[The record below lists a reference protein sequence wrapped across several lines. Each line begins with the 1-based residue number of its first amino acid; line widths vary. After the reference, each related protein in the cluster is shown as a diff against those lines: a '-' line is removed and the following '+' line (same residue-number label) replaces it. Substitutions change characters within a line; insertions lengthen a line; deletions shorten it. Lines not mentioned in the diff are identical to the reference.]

1 MSGISNSETIFCN
14 ENGYYSFYQSDRY
27 GFNNPDREWN
37 KKEIE
42 YFLVGDSY
50 GHGACVNRP
59 NDIASILRTLSG
71 KAVLNLSYSGY
82 GPLTQYAVLKEYLTP
97 EVKKIL
103 WIYYEGNDLSDLER
117 DMSHKTWLNYLNY
130 KNFNQNLKF
139 KQKEID
145 NLVANLIKQNE
156 IENYKKKQEE
166 TLMSKIIK
174 FIKISNIRNIVILS
188 LKHKLEPE
196 NKFVSFKT
204 VVPIKTLLLE
214 FKKILKLTN
223 EQVERNNSKLYFVYL
238 PTYNRYKQNYDNSN
252 YDLIK
257 KIVTELNIPF
267 IDVDKEVF
275 KKEKNPLLLFPFGLA
290 GHYNVEGY
298 KKVTQIIYKFSKD

>member
-1 MSGISNSETIFCN
+1 MNLLKKIFSPSILIISVFLLIYTFYKSEIIWDGSKRNYYLIYYFIFLILIIFSIITFFINKEIKQYFIISAVTIILSLYVFEAYLYFNKFSKERTYEKQTGIKWDTRNKIEIYKDLQKKDDEVVIYVPPHLHFKNKNNILLPLSGISNSETIFCN

-27 GFNNPDREWN
+27 GFNNPDSEWN

-71 KAVLNLSYSGY
+71 KPVLNLSYSGY
-82 GPLTQYAVLKEYLTP
+82 GPLTQYATLREYLTP

-117 DMSHKTWLNYLNY
+117 DLSHKTWLNYINY

-145 NLVANLIKQNE
+145 NLFANLIKQN
-156 IENYKKKQEE
+156 
-166 TLMSKIIK
+166 
-174 FIKISNIRNIVILS
+174 
-188 LKHKLEPE
+188 
-196 NKFVSFKT
+196 
-204 VVPIKTLLLE
+204 
-214 FKKILKLTN
+214 
-223 EQVERNNSKLYFVYL
+223 
-238 PTYNRYKQNYDNSN
+238 
-252 YDLIK
+252 
-257 KIVTELNIPF
+257 
-267 IDVDKEVF
+267 
-275 KKEKNPLLLFPFGLA
+275 
-290 GHYNVEGY
+290 
-298 KKVTQIIYKFSKD
+298 